1 LATRG
6 AQNTANDLLGQA
18 RETGEDRTD
27 PMVRLYRTAADIRF
41 YCDAADVVGLLCLHA
56 AEERGVL

>member
-1 LATRG
+1 
-6 AQNTANDLLGQA
+6 
-18 RETGEDRTD
+18 
-27 PMVRLYRTAADIRF
+27 MVRLYRTAADIRF